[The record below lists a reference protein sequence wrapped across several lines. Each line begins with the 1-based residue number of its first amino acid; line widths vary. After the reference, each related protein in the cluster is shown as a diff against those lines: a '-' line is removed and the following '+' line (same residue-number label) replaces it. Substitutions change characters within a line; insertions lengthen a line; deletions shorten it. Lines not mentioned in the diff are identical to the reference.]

1 MTQKPLLIVP
11 AASGYIVVALD
22 KAPDLAIDEAQCFE
36 SVGGRYSCGGV
47 IDAVRAHFERKT
59 SGADES
65 APVTTLQVVA

>member
-36 SVGGRYSCGGV
+36 SVGGRYSYGGV
-47 IDAVRAHFERKT
+47 IDAVRAHFERQPD
-59 SGADES
+59 AES